1 VTFRADLT
9 MHRTVELD
17 GRHKTILAAV
27 KEAHRFLETR
37 HYDTVDLTIR
47 DRKTGKIVVEVT
59 LTREEME
66 VFMGRNA

>member
-1 VTFRADLT
+1 MTFNSEVT

-17 GRHKTILAAV
+17 GRSRTILAAV

-37 HYDTVDLTIR
+37 YYDTVDLVIR
-47 DRKTGKIVVEVT
+47 DRKTGAIVVEVT

-66 VFMGRNA
+66 AFLGTR